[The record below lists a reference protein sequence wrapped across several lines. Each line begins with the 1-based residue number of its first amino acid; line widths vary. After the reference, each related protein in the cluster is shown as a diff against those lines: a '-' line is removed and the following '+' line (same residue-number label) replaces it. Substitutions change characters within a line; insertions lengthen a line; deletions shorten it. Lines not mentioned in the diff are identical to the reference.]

1 MPTYDYSCKS
11 CGHGFETKHRF
22 NESPK
27 PCPEC
32 GKSDLRQVF
41 DNPPLVFIKGDATTL
56 GQLAERN
63 TTKMSKSELENKRK
77 QQAKGNLKKERWQDK
92 AGNATPKEIQKMNP
106 NQKNRYI
113 RRGKK

>member
-1 MPTYDYSCKS
+1 
-11 CGHGFETKHRF
+11 
-22 NESPK
+22 
-27 PCPEC
+27 
-32 GKSDLRQVF
+32 
-41 DNPPLVFIKGDATTL
+41 
-56 GQLAERN
+56 
-63 TTKMSKSELENKRK
+63 MSKSELENKRK